1 MEQIHM
7 SNPAN
12 MTAGSGMTSGVKGQ
26 QQSVDGLTGTF
37 QMGHNA
43 SGMMDFKGL
52 LQGQQFVPNMTEE
65 QEQTASLLVAEMQS
79 VNNLLLLGMPN
90 MQTQGG
96 EQDLAVS
103 GEAAESIVQIG
114 VMKLAQSSKAAAGE
128 VPQNEWMQNGE
139 AKLDGVPVEHETAE
153 GVPVEQKSDAIQSE
167 MSKELPQQMERQAE
181 RPSDAVEKDVKD
193 MTDMLSQETT
203 LKQQL
208 VLDGKAEQPKAHD
221 VIKAAAPQ
229 EIPKALSEKIV
240 EKTNAGVRE
249 FEIQIEPKH
258 LGKIAVKVEYQNGDA
273 TISIICSESKTLE
286 IVKQN
291 VGDISTVV
299 QKNLQEETIIL
310 VDEKTPEAY
319 EQQQGNGNSDAGR
332 ESEWERQRE
341 QRERRARSN
350 ANRFLQELRL
360 GLTE

>member
-26 QQSVDGLTGTF
+26 QPVNDSTGMS
-37 QMGHNA
+37 QMGQEADETMN
-43 SGMMDFKGL
+43 FKGL
-52 LQGQQFVPNMTEE
+52 LQGRQFVPKMTEE
-65 QEQTASLLVAEMQS
+65 QEQTASLLAAGMQN
-79 VNNLLLLGMPN
+79 VNNLMFLGMQN
-90 MQTQGG
+90 MQA
-96 EQDLAVS
+96 QDREMNLTVS

-114 VMKLAQSSKAAAGE
+114 VMKLAQSGKAADGE
-128 VPQNEWMQNGE
+128 VPQNEWMQDAS
-139 AKLDGVPVEHETAE
+139 AKLATVAVENETAE
-153 GVPVEQKSDAIQSE
+153 SVPIEQKSDAIQGE
-167 MSKELPQQMERQAE
+167 IQEALPRQTERQSE
-181 RPSDAVEKDVKD
+181 LVEKDVKD
-193 MTDMLSQETT
+193 MKDMTDVSWQETMV
-203 LKQQL
+203 KQRSVSDSSVKQL
-208 VLDGKAEQPKAHD
+208 KAHD

-229 EIPKALSEKIV
+229 EIPKELAEKIV

-249 FEIQIEPKH
+249 FEIQIEPKN

-299 QKNLQEETIIL
+299 QKNLQDETIIL
-310 VDEKTPEAY
+310 VDEKKPEAY
-319 EQQQGNGNSDAGR
+319 EQQQGNGNSDARR

-341 QRERRARSN
+341 QRERKARSN

-360 GLTE
+360 GLIE